1 MAIASATYFG
11 IIILLKPQLFFSIQN
26 THTYIYVN
34 EKGKEINLRKK
45 RRTILMGKIASKWTD
60 CPYTGTSDSLKYGNP
75 PQISVKS
82 LMCST
87 YHLRKFTRE

>member
-1 MAIASATYFG
+1 
-11 IIILLKPQLFFSIQN
+11 
-26 THTYIYVN
+26 
-34 EKGKEINLRKK
+34 
-45 RRTILMGKIASKWTD
+45 MGKIASKWTD